1 MSLYDEVWREAM
13 ADYRATDFDRQAAE
27 RDTYLER
34 DEIIPWTDWI
44 RRQRRD
50 DGIYDLMDRVNRG
63 EYRQAEYEGEWLER
77 QDARDV

>member
-1 MSLYDEVWREAM
+1 MGTMDEVHKEAM
-13 ADYRATDFDRQAAE
+13 ADYRATSFDSPGGA
-27 RDTYLER
+27 DDYITR